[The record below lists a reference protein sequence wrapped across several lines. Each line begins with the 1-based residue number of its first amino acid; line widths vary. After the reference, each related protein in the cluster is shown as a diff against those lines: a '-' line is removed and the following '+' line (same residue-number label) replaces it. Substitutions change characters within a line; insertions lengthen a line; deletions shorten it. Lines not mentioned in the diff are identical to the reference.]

1 MRQTAGMNRDSR
13 LMSAKEIVVINCPRR
28 RRRRRSATFIGY
40 CTLNAAARR
49 FSLSYD
55 DRRMQSVYA
64 FVCRFVAFATDFPR
78 FT

>member
-1 MRQTAGMNRDSR
+1 MNRDSR
-13 LMSAKEIVVINCPRR
+13 LMSAKEIVVINCPR

-64 FVCRFVAFATDFPR
+64 FATDFPR